1 MNDILKKIEELE
13 KELETLK
20 EQVKLNNIEK
30 WPKHGDRYYFID
42 THCEPSDYVWRND
55 DTDYEL
61 LYANNCFKTRERA
74 EEVAEKI
81 RLLLLLEKG
90 HDEYC
95 PEFKPC
101 FKVAAMRKNY
111 LLFYDYMSHKWTY
124 SYNYQVDNKHD
135 VYFDSEESAQKMC
148 NMLNNEEYRKMREAE
163 NDI

>member
-20 EQVKLNNIEK
+20 EQVNLSNTKK
-30 WPKHGDRYYFID
+30 FPQYGDAFYFVDANCKVHDVIW
-42 THCEPSDYVWRND
+42 ED
-55 DTDYEL
+55 DDMDCEL
-61 LYANNCFKTRERA
+61 LYSNNCFETRERA

-81 RLLLLLEKG
+81 RLLLLLERG

-95 PEFKPC
+95 PGFKPC

-148 NMLNNEEYRKMREAE
+148 NVLNNEECRKMREAE